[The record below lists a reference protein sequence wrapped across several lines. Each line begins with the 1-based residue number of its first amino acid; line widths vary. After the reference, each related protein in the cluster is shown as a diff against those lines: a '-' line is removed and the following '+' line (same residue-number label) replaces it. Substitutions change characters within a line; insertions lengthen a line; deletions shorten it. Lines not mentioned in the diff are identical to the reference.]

1 MAEEHQWEVALEA
14 AWGQLRADVADVLAD
29 LEEGECVVV
38 EWGPELL
45 EGTELEGAELD
56 ETELEGLSPSP
67 GGAPYVQATGWGEG
81 MVRIEA
87 VSNHYLSQRYTL
99 GGVEADALTELGWL
113 EPTCTPEEDEHGGS
127 SNFWF
132 DVEARE
138 ADLAAVLLVCA
149 LREVYGCLHPSLLA
163 TSGVYSE
170 EAPNSGA
177 TCECEAEPEVPD
189 LEDIAPCWPSSRGE
203 LQAVVLDAVGSIRG
217 EPARQDGDGDVPI
230 QAGRSVV
237 FVKVLSNRP
246 GVELFAELVLSLE
259 AADPQALARE
269 LNILNRNHLSYSFHI
284 VDGVVVMRQ
293 MLIATPFVPFQLK
306 VALESFCSEVDD
318 IARDLVERVGGHRF
332 ICSDAEAAAGDNDEG
347 AGRRQE

>member
-1 MAEEHQWEVALEA
+1 MAEEHQWETALEA
-14 AWGQLRADVADVLAD
+14 AWGELRGDVADVLAD
-29 LEEGECVVV
+29 LGEGEYVLV

-45 EGTELEGAELD
+45 EGV
-56 ETELEGLSPSP
+56 P

-87 VSNHYLSQRYTL
+87 ASNHYLDERHTL
-99 GGVEADALTELGWL
+99 GRGCADALRDLGWF
-113 EPTCTPEEDEHGGS
+113 EPTCAPEEDEDGGS

-138 ADLAAVLLVCA
+138 ADLAAVLLVRA

-163 TSGVYSE
+163 TSGVYAD
-170 EAPNSGA
+170 EAVDPEA
-177 TCECEAEPEVPD
+177 TCACEAESEVRD
-189 LEDIAPCWPSSRGE
+189 LEDIETCWPLSRSE
-203 LQAVVLDAVGSIRG
+203 LQAVVLDTIGAIRG
-217 EPARQDGDGDVPI
+217 EPAGQDSDGDVPI

-259 AADPQALARE
+259 AADPRALARE
-269 LNILNRNHLSYSFHI
+269 LNILNRNHLSYSFHVI
-284 VDGVVVMRQ
+284 DGVVVMRQ
-293 MLIATPFVPFQLK
+293 ILIATPFVPFQLK

-332 ICSDAEAAAGDNDEG
+332 ICSDVEAAALEDDEG
-347 AGRRQE
+347 VGRRQE